1 MMIRVHISVGGR
13 MRRILPRPLRKGDVI
28 AIVAPGGPVDRGRL
42 SRGLAR
48 LSSAGFVPET
58 AAGLLQREGYLAGSD
73 RHRAAQM
80 EWALALPEA
89 RAVMAARG
97 GYGTARLLPLVDWR
111 RAAAHPRL
119 LIGYSDVTAVLA
131 YVSTRLRLAAIH
143 GPMAATADL
152 AGRPDRMALEAF
164 VRLVGG
170 RISPREPWG
179 LPCERLRGGAAEG
192 VLAGGCLSV
201 LTALLGTPYEPD
213 FRGAL
218 LFLEDVREPSYRIDR
233 MLTQWVQSGRLR
245 KIGGIVVA
253 KITPVKH
260 EEEEGI
266 RRVFASVGTRLS
278 VPVWYGFPAGHTRPN
293 YPLPF
298 GVRARIDARGRMFLL
313 ESPVAAT

>member
-1 MMIRVHISVGGR
+1 

-42 SRGLAR
+42 NRGLAR
-48 LSSAGFVPET
+48 LSAAGFVPET
-58 AAGLLQREGYLAGSD
+58 AEGLLHREGYLAGDD

-80 EWALALPEA
+80 EWALTLPEA

-97 GYGTARLLPLVDWR
+97 GYGTTRLLPLLDWR
-111 RAAAHPRL
+111 RAAARPKL
-119 LIGYSDVTAVLA
+119 LIGYSDVTALLA
-131 YVSTRLRLAAIH
+131 YVSTRLRTTAIH

-152 AGRPDRMALEAF
+152 AYRPDRNALEAF

-170 RISPREPWG
+170 HVSPREPWG

-192 VLAGGCLSV
+192 VLTGGCLSV

-245 KIGGIVVA
+245 RIRGIVAA
-253 KITPVKH
+253 KIAPVKP
-260 EEEEGI
+260 EEEGEI
-266 RRVFASVGTRLS
+266 RKVFASAGKRLS

-298 GVRARIDARGRMFLL
+298 GVRARIDARGRLFLL

>member
-1 MMIRVHISVGGR
+1 

-42 SRGLAR
+42 ARGLAR
-48 LSSAGFVPET
+48 LSATGFIPET
-58 AAGLLQREGYLAGSD
+58 AAGLLHRDGYLAGDD

-80 EWALALPEA
+80 EWALTLPEA

-97 GYGTARLLPLVDWR
+97 GYGTTRLLPLLDWR

-119 LIGYSDVTAVLA
+119 LIGYSDVTAFLA

-143 GPMAATADL
+143 GPMAATTDL
-152 AGRPDRMALEAF
+152 AIRTDKNAFEAF

-170 RISPREPWG
+170 HVSPREPWG

-192 VLAGGCLSV
+192 VLTGGCLSV

-245 KIGGIVVA
+245 KIVGIVAA
-253 KITPVKH
+253 KITPVQH
-260 EEEEGI
+260 EEEEEI
-266 RRVFASVGTRLS
+266 RKVFASAGKRLS

-298 GVRARIDARGRMFLL
+298 GVRARIDARGRLFLL

>member
-1 MMIRVHISVGGR
+1 

-42 SRGLAR
+42 ARGLAR
-48 LSSAGFVPET
+48 LSAAGFIPET
-58 AAGLLQREGYLAGSD
+58 AAGLLDREGYLAGND

-80 EWALALPEA
+80 EWALTLPEA

-97 GYGTARLLPLVDWR
+97 GYGTTRLLPLIDWK

-152 AGRPDRMALEAF
+152 AFRPDRKALEAF

-170 RISPREPWG
+170 HVSPREPWG
-179 LPCERLRGGAAEG
+179 PPCERLRGGAAEG
-192 VLAGGCLSV
+192 VLTGGCLSV

-245 KIGGIVVA
+245 KIGGIVAA
-253 KITPVKH
+253 KIAPVKH
-260 EEEEGI
+260 EEEEEI
-266 RRVFASVGTRLS
+266 RKVFASAGKRLS

-298 GVRARIDARGRMFLL
+298 GVRARIDTRGRLFLL

>member
-1 MMIRVHISVGGR
+1 

-42 SRGLAR
+42 ARGLAR
-48 LSSAGFVPET
+48 LSAAGFTPET
-58 AAGLLQREGYLAGSD
+58 AAGLLHREGYLAGDD

-80 EWALALPEA
+80 EWALTLPEA

-97 GYGTARLLPLVDWR
+97 GYGTTRLLPLLDWR

-119 LIGYSDVTAVLA
+119 LIGYSDITAVLA

-143 GPMAATADL
+143 GPMAAADL
-152 AGRPDRMALEAF
+152 AVRPDRNALEAF

-170 RISPREPWG
+170 HVSPREPWG

-192 VLAGGCLSV
+192 VLTGGCLSV

-245 KIGGIVVA
+245 RIRGIVAA
-253 KITPVKH
+253 KIAPLKQ
-260 EEEEGI
+260 EEEEEI
-266 RRVFASVGTRLS
+266 RKVFASAGKRLS

-298 GVRARIDARGRMFLL
+298 GVRARIDARGRLFLL

>member
-1 MMIRVHISVGGR
+1 MMKRLHISVGGR

-42 SRGLAR
+42 ARGLAR
-48 LSSAGFVPET
+48 LSAAGFIPET
-58 AAGLLQREGYLAGSD
+58 AAGLLHREGYLAGDD

-80 EWALALPEA
+80 EWARSLPEA

-97 GYGTARLLPLVDWR
+97 GYGTTRLLPLLDWR
-111 RAAAHPRL
+111 RVAAHPRL
-119 LIGYSDVTAVLA
+119 LIGYSDITAVLA
-131 YVSTRLRLAAIH
+131 YVSTRLRLPAIH
-143 GPMAATADL
+143 GPMAAADL
-152 AGRPDRMALEAF
+152 ASRPDRNAFEAF

-170 RISPREPWG
+170 HISPREPWG

-192 VLAGGCLSV
+192 ILTGGCLSV

-245 KIGGIVVA
+245 KIGGIVAA

-260 EEEEGI
+260 EEEEDI
-266 RRVFASVGTRLS
+266 RKVFASAGKRLS

-298 GVRARIDARGRMFLL
+298 GVRARIDARGRLFLL

>member
-1 MMIRVHISVGGR
+1 

-42 SRGLAR
+42 ARGVAR
-48 LSSAGFVPET
+48 LSAAGFVPET
-58 AAGLLQREGYLAGSD
+58 AAGLLDREGYLAGND

-80 EWALALPEA
+80 EWALTLPEA

-97 GYGTARLLPLVDWR
+97 GYGTARLLPLLDWR
-111 RAAAHPRL
+111 RAAARPKL
-119 LIGYSDVTAVLA
+119 LIGYSDVTALLA
-131 YVSTRLRLAAIH
+131 YVSTRLGLAAIH

-152 AGRPDRMALEAF
+152 AYRPDRNAFEAF
-164 VRLVGG
+164 VRLAGG
-170 RISPREPWG
+170 HANPREPWG

-192 VLAGGCLSV
+192 VLTGGCLSV

-233 MLTQWVQSGRLR
+233 MLTQWVQSGRLQR
-245 KIGGIVVA
+245 IRGIVAA
-253 KITPVKH
+253 KIAPVKH
-260 EEEEGI
+260 EGEEEI
-266 RRVFASVGTRLS
+266 RKVLASTGKRLS

-298 GVRARIDARGRMFLL
+298 GVRARIDARGRLFLL

>member
-1 MMIRVHISVGGR
+1 MMKRFHISVGGK

-42 SRGLAR
+42 ARGLAR
-48 LSSAGFVPET
+48 LSAAGFTPET
-58 AAGLLQREGYLAGSD
+58 AAGLLHREGYLAGDD

-80 EWALALPEA
+80 EWALTLPEA

-97 GYGTARLLPLVDWR
+97 GYGTTRLLPLLDWR

-119 LIGYSDVTAVLA
+119 LIGYSDITAVLA

-143 GPMAATADL
+143 GPMAAADL
-152 AGRPDRMALEAF
+152 AVRPDRNALEAF

-170 RISPREPWG
+170 HVSPREPWG

-192 VLAGGCLSV
+192 VLTGGCLSV

-245 KIGGIVVA
+245 RIRGIVAA
-253 KITPVKH
+253 KIAPLKQ
-260 EEEEGI
+260 EEEEEI
-266 RRVFASVGTRLS
+266 RKVFASAGKRLS

-298 GVRARIDARGRMFLL
+298 GVRARIDARGRLFLL